1 MSRDNS
7 QQLPLAFG
15 SAKLLDQNE
24 AAAFLGIAP
33 KTLAEWRSQGRH
45 SLAFVRVGRA
55 IRYEP
60 AALLAFVQRRRV
72 GPKPPARA
80 IPVSRQSRAA
90 LRKTA

>member
-7 QQLPLAFG
+7 QQLRLPFG
-15 SAKLLDQNE
+15 SAKLVDQNE
-24 AAAFLGIAP
+24 AAAFLGISA
-33 KTLAEWRSQGRH
+33 KTLATWRSERRY
-45 SLAFVRVGRA
+45 SLAYVRVGRA